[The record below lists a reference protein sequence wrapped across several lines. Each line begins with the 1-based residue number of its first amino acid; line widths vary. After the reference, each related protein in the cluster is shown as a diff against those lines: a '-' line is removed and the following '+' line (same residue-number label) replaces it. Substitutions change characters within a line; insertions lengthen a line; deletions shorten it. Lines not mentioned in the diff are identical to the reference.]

1 MNTREYIE
9 LLAPAK
15 NLEYGKAAFDYGADA
30 IYIGG
35 PSFGARANAG
45 NSMSDIG
52 ELVRYAHRFDGE
64 VFMAINTI
72 LYDHE
77 LEEARR
83 IIWDA
88 YDAGVDALIV
98 QDMGI
103 LEMDLPPISLHAS
116 TQTNNFSLEKVQFL
130 ENVGFDRVVL
140 ARELTIEEINHIAKN
155 TKVELEAFIHGALCV
170 SLSGQCYMSAFN
182 GTRSAN
188 RGACVQSCRKTYSLF
203 DAEGKQW
210 IDNKYLLSLKDINQ
224 TPSIEQMVH
233 SGVQSLKIEGRL
245 KDITYLKNSVGHY
258 RKEIDAILDG
268 DSNLKRSSAGKTIFD
283 FTPDPK
289 KSFSRDFTPYF
300 LQGKQESIA
309 NLETPKSMGE
319 YIGEITHIGKKHL
332 EIENSDLLANNDG
345 LVAVTDK
352 KETEGFKVNTVENG
366 KVFPQRMPK
375 LHKGSKV
382 YRNYNHLF
390 LQTLD
395 KSRTTRKRAIDAIV
409 SEEDSSISIQLSVPN
424 TDISVVHSFNETFD
438 EAQNIERSKEN
449 IQKQLS
455 KLGDSPFYIG
465 QFEFQITSTPFI
477 PNKLLTQ
484 TRRELVM
491 ELIEKL
497 EARIKE
503 AEKITPNEV
512 PYIEET
518 IDYRGNVANK
528 LAVQFYQRHQTKVTE
543 MAFELSKKESPSV
556 LMHTRYCILN
566 ELGMC
571 LKKGNKIPQP
581 LMLKDEHH
589 EYRLEFDCKNCFMK
603 IWNTER

>member
-188 RGACVQSCRKTYSLF
+188 RGACVQSCRKSYSLF

-210 IDNKYLLSLKDINQ
+210 IDNKYLLSLKDMNQ
-224 TPSIEQMVH
+224 TPSIEHMVH

-332 EIENSDLLANNDG
+332 EIENSDQLANNDG

-409 SEEDSSISIQLSVPN
+409 SEENRSISIQLSVPN
-424 TDISVVHSFNETFD
+424 TDISVVHTFNETFD
-438 EAQNIERSKEN
+438 EAQNIERSKDN

-484 TRRELVM
+484 TRRELVV
-491 ELIEKL
+491 ELVEKL
-497 EARIKE
+497 ESRIKE
-503 AEKITPNEV
+503 AEKITPNDV

-571 LKKGNKIPQP
+571 LKKGNKISQP